1 MDPGLSLRT
10 QALPPPT
17 ARSLLRLQERMQILG
32 RAPLPQSPSLAL
44 PQPLDPAPSMTIP
57 SPPITTPSIT
67 TDTCRRLPQYPAIT
81 AGPAGSPS
89 TAPDGSTPIP
99 DSTTSFPTTSLQE
112 NTTGPAII
120 LMETGS
126 SWTSATVPTIT
137 PLLTRPLR

>member
-1 MDPGLSLRT
+1 MVEAT
-10 QALPPPT
+10 PPT
-17 ARSLLRLQERMQILG
+17 AFSV
-32 RAPLPQSPSLAL
+32 AVPTTFVPSPTRVVPGS
-44 PQPLDPAPSMTIP
+44 PPSIAIT

-137 PLLTRPLR
+137 PLLTRPL